1 MACASTQP
9 SGINTLRQLCDF
21 YGCGYESELLH
32 SLNVWRREILIIKR
46 GFILRFTNILEDIMF
61 RYEGILIW
69 HMKTRRQHKFNIRQ
83 IQRNFRIMGCLRRL
97 YHRVILK
104 YMRRIYEGLESK
116 NVSARKFHRNIG
128 ALRTSLEQAR
138 EWITLLGGPSVFV
151 VVMRTAVVTQ
161 SGATQMCHPHLMCIQ
176 HGLIG
181 AHTLTRWTNLCL
193 IAAGYAADAGI
204 ALLPLC
210 CQLGILI
217 GSRTFMI

>member
-21 YGCGYESELLH
+21 YGRDYESELLH

-61 RYEGILIW
+61 RYEGFIIW

-138 EWITLLGGPSVFV
+138 EWITLLGGPSGICSSYENCCRNTVWRNADVPSPFDV
-151 VVMRTAVVTQ
+151 
-161 SGATQMCHPHLMCIQ
+161 HP
-176 HGLIG
+176 
-181 AHTLTRWTNLCL
+181 AWTDW
-193 IAAGYAADAGI
+193 GTYFDEVD
-204 ALLPLC
+204 
-210 CQLGILI
+210 
-217 GSRTFMI
+217 